1 MTMRGLAA
9 GSLVLTLAL
18 CFGRVAAWAALL
30 DSAADAHACCPAPD
44 APETPGITRCCPDA
58 AAVAAPA
65 VHRLDALVSVSTPE
79 ADEPSTRLAG
89 APEVPAPPGPQARLS
104 TLPSRA
110 PPAG

>member
-1 MTMRGLAA
+1 MSMRRLAA

-44 APETPGITRCCPDA
+44 APETAGITRCCPDA
-58 AAVAAPA
+58 AAVSVLCLERHDALIAVLLPVSAAPA
-65 VHRLDALVSVSTPE
+65 S
-79 ADEPSTRLAG
+79 RLAG

-104 TLPSRA
+104 SVPARA
-110 PPAG
+110 PPFG